1 MLTHLYL
8 RLRSTLIL
16 LRHDRMPL
24 GKAWVKAGEI
34 WRVS

>member
-24 GKAWVKAGEI
+24 GAAWRRAGEI

>member
-24 GKAWVKAGEI
+24 GKAWKRAKEI

>member
-1 MLTHLYL
+1 MLNLLL

-24 GKAWVKAGEI
+24 GAAWRRAGEI
-34 WRVS
+34 WRKNR